1 MHVPDSPQR
10 GDLPQIAA
18 DVLAR
23 LRSVAP
29 RVHCITNT
37 VAQNFTANA
46 LLAVGASPS
55 MTTSSD
61 EIVGFVAGAK
71 GLLVNLGTFD
81 RERRE
86 ATEIAV
92 KTAVQHGVPWVL
104 DPVLIDRAPPRADF
118 ARDLMARG
126 PKVARL
132 NHAEFSALSG
142 AKPVADAL
150 ARYAKDNGVAVGLSG
165 AADLV
170 ADGSRLAT
178 IANGHPW
185 MAKVTGMGCV
195 ASALVS
201 ACLAVDN
208 DAWRATMSA
217 LLLLGV
223 AGEVAAEGAKGPGS
237 FAVVVIDAL
246 ALLDGETVLKRARV
260 T

>member
-1 MHVPDSPQR
+1 
-10 GDLPQIAA
+10 LPQIAA
-18 DVLAR
+18 DILAR

-55 MTTSSD
+55 MTTSSE
-61 EIVGFVAGAK
+61 EIAGFVASAQAQ
-71 GLLVNLGTFD
+71 LVNLGTFD

-118 ARDLMARG
+118 ARELMTFG
-126 PKVARL
+126 PKVVRL
-132 NHAEFSALSG
+132 NHAEFSVLAG

-150 ARYAKDNGVAVGLSG
+150 APYAEENGVVVGLSG

-178 IANGHPW
+178 ITNGHPW

-195 ASALVS
+195 ASALAA
-201 ACLAVDN
+201 ACLAVES
-208 DAWRATMSA
+208 DAWRATLAA
-217 LLLLGV
+217 LLLLGI
-223 AGEVAAEGAKGPGS
+223 AGEMAAEEAEGPGS
-237 FAVVVIDAL
+237 LAVTVIDVL
-246 ALLDGETVLKRARV
+246 ARLDGETVLRRARV

>member
-1 MHVPDSPQR
+1 MHAPDSPQH

-18 DVLAR
+18 DILAR
-23 LRSVAP
+23 LRSVGP

-55 MTTSSD
+55 MTTSSE
-61 EIVGFVAGAK
+61 EIAGFVAGAQ

-86 ATEIAV
+86 STEIAV
-92 KTAVQHGVPWVL
+92 KTAVQHDVPWVL
-104 DPVLIDRAPPRADF
+104 DPVLIDRAPPRAGF
-118 ARDLMARG
+118 ARKLTARG
-126 PKVARL
+126 PKVVRL

-142 AKPVADAL
+142 DKPAAGAL
-150 ARYAKDNGVAVGLSG
+150 ARYAKDNGVVVGLSG
-165 AADLV
+165 ATDLV
-170 ADGSRLAT
+170 ADGTRLAT

-195 ASALVS
+195 ASALTS

-208 DAWRATMSA
+208 GAWQATVAA

-237 FAVVVIDAL
+237 FAVAIIDVL
-246 ALLDGETVLKRARV
+246 ALLDGETVLRRARV